1 MLGGIIVFAAG
12 VRNAVVQDGDPVTAS
27 TAWLLAAGVASYL
40 VGLAWFRNLLGIG
53 PIGARLAI
61 AGAVLPTAM
70 IGLAFSPEAQ
80 LGVLAAVVIGG
91 VLVEPAW
98 ERRTRAAEDKTAR
111 LYPLRR

>member
-1 MLGGIIVFAAG
+1 VLGGIIVFAAG

-80 LGVLAAVVIGG
+80 LGVLAAVVVGG